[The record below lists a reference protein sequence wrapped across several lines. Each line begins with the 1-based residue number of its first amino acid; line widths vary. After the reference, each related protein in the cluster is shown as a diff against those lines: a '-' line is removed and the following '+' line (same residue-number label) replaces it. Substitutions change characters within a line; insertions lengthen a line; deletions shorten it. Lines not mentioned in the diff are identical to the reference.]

1 MTHRAA
7 DRWFGLPTSR
17 DELLRNMLAGVLVG
31 VIAFP
36 LAIALAVAVGVSPVA
51 GLYTAAFA
59 GAVASIFGGSRFNIT
74 GPTAALVPLLLHV
87 TVNHGVEALALVG
100 FLAGLM
106 LVAMGL
112 LKFGRLVRFMPGLV
126 VVGFTGGI
134 AISIAFGQLNTLLG
148 LRGTDGRLEYFHE
161 KLADTIAHLGT
172 VEPASGIIGIAAIVF
187 LFAWQSRPQ
196 RIPGALIVVVVAT
209 AVAKFFDLDVA
220 TVSTKYGALPRSLP
234 MPTFAWVDLSLAM
247 ALLPSAAA
255 IAVLAAVESLLS
267 AVVADGM
274 SGQSERHDSDRE
286 LIGQGLANLV
296 SPVFHGIPATA
307 AIARTAAGIRNGA
320 TSRLSGVVH
329 AVTVLALAIVF
340 AGVAGDIPLA
350 ALAAILIVVAYG
362 IADVPELAR
371 LLRRAPREDLVVL
384 VGTLVVTVVLDL
396 TFAIALGVIAST
408 VLLLRRLISVPVAND
423 MLADETSRTQ
433 TIPESLHDLV
443 RSRPDLLFF
452 HAQGAISFH
461 SAATFE
467 SMLSGHDERPLLL
480 RMRDVHHIDSS
491 GLITLAGIIEHRERA
506 GGRLVLTDVQ
516 PDLAPALR
524 RFGIF
529 ELLGADGVFATT
541 EEAIAA
547 IPARP
552 WSSMP
557 TAGEID

>member
-1 MTHRAA
+1 MAQVA
-7 DRWFGLPTSR
+7 DRWLGLPMSR
-17 DELLRNMLAGVLVG
+17 DELLRNVLAGVLVG

-59 GAVASIFGGSRFNIT
+59 GAAASIFGGSRFNIT

-87 TVNHGVEALALVG
+87 TVNHGAEALPLVG
-100 FLAGLM
+100 FLAGGM
-106 LVAMGL
+106 LVAMGV

-126 VVGFTGGI
+126 IVGFTGGI

-172 VEPASGIIGIAAIVF
+172 VEPASAIIGVAAIVF

-196 RIPGALIVVVVAT
+196 RVPGALIVVVGATVA
-209 AVAKFFDLDVA
+209 AKLLDLDIA
-220 TVSTKYGALPRSLP
+220 TVSTKYGALPQSLP
-234 MPTFAWVDLSLAM
+234 IPTFAWLDLSLAID
-247 ALLPSAAA
+247 LFPSAAA

-274 SGQSERHDSDRE
+274 AGQSERHDSDRE
-286 LIGQGLANLV
+286 LIGQGIANLV

-307 AIARTAAGIRNGA
+307 AIARTAAGVRNGA

-329 AVTVLALAIVF
+329 AITVLALAIVF

-362 IADVPELAR
+362 IADVPELSR

-384 VGTLVVTVVLDL
+384 VGTLVVTVMLDL

-423 MLADETSRTQ
+423 MLADEPSRTQ
-433 TIPESLHDLV
+433 SIPESLRDLV

-491 GLITLAGIIEHRERA
+491 GLITLAGIVEHRRHA

-516 PDLAPALR
+516 PGIEPALR
-524 RFGIF
+524 RFGIYAM
-529 ELLGADGVFATT
+529 LGDDGVFATT
-541 EEAIAA
+541 EEAIAS
-547 IPARP
+547 IPEQP
-552 WSSMP
+552 WSSVA

>member
-1 MTHRAA
+1 MMARPALRF
-7 DRWFGLPTSR
+7 DLSMSR
-17 DELLRNMLAGVLVG
+17 QELASNLVSGVLVG

-59 GAVASIFGGSRFNIT
+59 GFAASLFGGSRFNIT

-87 TVNHGVEALALVG
+87 TVVHGAQALPLVG
-100 FLAGLM
+100 FLAGVILI
-106 LVAMGL
+106 AMGL

-148 LRGTDGRLEYFHE
+148 LSGTDPRLEHFHE
-161 KLADTIAHLGT
+161 KLADTVGHLGSI
-172 VEPASGIIGIAAIVF
+172 EPASAAIGIAAIAF
-187 LFAWQSRPQ
+187 LFLWQSRP
-196 RIPGALIVVVVAT
+196 RRVPGALIVVVVAT
-209 AVAKFFDLDVA
+209 AAAKLLDLEVA
-220 TVSTKYGALPRSLP
+220 TVSSKYGALPTSLP
-234 MPTFAWVDLSLAM
+234 LPTVAWLDIRLAIE
-247 ALLPSAAA
+247 LLPTAAA
-255 IAVLAAVESLLS
+255 IAVLGAVEALLS

-274 SGQSERHDSDRE
+274 AGQAVRHDSDRE
-286 LIGQGLANLV
+286 LIGQGIANLV

-320 TSRLSGVVH
+320 TSRLSGMVH
-329 AVTVLALAIVF
+329 AVTVLALALAF
-340 AGVAGDIPLA
+340 AGIAGDIPLA

-362 IADVPELAR
+362 IADVPELSR
-371 LLRRAPREDLVVL
+371 LLRSAPREDLVVL
-384 VGTLVVTVVLDL
+384 VGTLAVTVVLDL
-396 TFAIALGVIAST
+396 TFAIALGIIAST

-423 MLADETSRTQ
+423 MLADEQTSTQ
-433 TIPESLHDLV
+433 TIPESLRDQI
-443 RSRPDLLFF
+443 RARPDLLFF

-491 GLITLAGIIEHRERA
+491 GLITLQGIVEHRRRA

-516 PDLAPALR
+516 PDVEPALR
-524 RFGIF
+524 RFGIYAM
-529 ELLGADGVFATT
+529 LGEGGVYATT
-541 EEAIAA
+541 EDAIAA
-547 IPARP
+547 IPERP
-552 WSSMP
+552 WASVA

>member
-1 MTHRAA
+1 M
-7 DRWFGLPTSR
+7 SR
-17 DELLRNMLAGVLVG
+17 DDLLRNMLAGVLVG

-87 TVNHGVEALALVG
+87 TVNHGVEALSLVG
-100 FLAGLM
+100 FLAGLL

-148 LRGTDGRLEYFHE
+148 LRGTDSRLEYFHE
-161 KLADTIAHLGT
+161 KLADTVGHLGT
-172 VEPASGIIGIAAIVF
+172 VEPASAIIGVAAIVF

-196 RIPGALIVVVVAT
+196 RIPGALIVVIAAT
-209 AVAKFFDLDVA
+209 AAAKLLDLDVA
-220 TVSTKYGALPRSLP
+220 TVSTKYGALSRSLP
-234 MPTFAWVDLSLAM
+234 MPTLAWVDLSLTM
-247 ALLPSAAA
+247 ELLPSAAA

-274 SGQSERHDSDRE
+274 SGQAERHDSDRE

-320 TSRLSGVVH
+320 TSRLSGIVH

-362 IADVPELAR
+362 IADVPELSR

-384 VGTLVVTVVLDL
+384 VGTLVVTVILDL
-396 TFAIALGVIAST
+396 TFAIALGIIAST

-433 TIPESLHDLV
+433 TVSESLRDLV

-452 HAQGAISFH
+452 HAQGSISFH

-491 GLITLAGIIEHRERA
+491 GLITLAGIVEHRRHA

-516 PDLAPALR
+516 PDLAPVLR

-529 ELLGADGVFATT
+529 ELLGPDGVFATT
-541 EEAIAA
+541 EEAIAS
-547 IPARP
+547 IPVRP
-552 WSSMP
+552 WDSAA
-557 TAGEID
+557 TVGEID

>member
-172 VEPASGIIGIAAIVF
+172 VEPASAIIGIAAIVF

-423 MLADETSRTQ
+423 MLADEPSRTQ
-433 TIPESLHDLV
+433 TIPESLRELV

>member
-1 MTHRAA
+1 
-7 DRWFGLPTSR
+7 
-17 DELLRNMLAGVLVG
+17 MLAGVLVG

-172 VEPASGIIGIAAIVF
+172 VEPASAIIGIAAIVF

-423 MLADETSRTQ
+423 MLADEPSRTQ
-433 TIPESLHDLV
+433 TIPESLRELV

>member
-1 MTHRAA
+1 MQALGRPRL
-7 DRWFGLPTSR
+7 DLSMSR
-17 DELLRNMLAGVLVG
+17 RELASNVVAGVLVG

-59 GAVASIFGGSRFNIT
+59 GFAASLFGGSRFNIT

-87 TVNHGVEALALVG
+87 TVRHGVEALPLVG

-106 LVAMGL
+106 LVAMGVL
-112 LKFGRLVRFMPGLV
+112 RFGRLVRFMPGLV

-134 AISIAFGQLNTLLG
+134 AVSIAFGQVNALLG
-148 LRGTDGRLEYFHE
+148 LRGTDPRLEYFHE
-161 KLADTIAHLGT
+161 KLADTVRHLGSI
-172 VEPASGIIGIAAIVF
+172 EPASAVIGVAAIAF
-187 LFAWQSRPQ
+187 LFLWQSRPR
-196 RIPGALIVVVVAT
+196 RIPGALLVVVAAT
-209 AVAKFFDLDVA
+209 AAAQLLNLEVA
-220 TVSTKYGALPRSLP
+220 TVSTKYGALPTALP
-234 MPTFAWVDLSLAM
+234 LPTVGWLDPALALE
-247 ALLPSAAA
+247 LLPTAAA
-255 IAVLAAVESLLS
+255 IAVLGAVEALLA

-274 SGQSERHDSDRE
+274 SGLPVRHDSDRE
-286 LIGQGLANLV
+286 LIGQGIANLV
-296 SPVFHGIPATA
+296 SPIFHGIPATA

-320 TSRLSGVVH
+320 TSRLSGLVH
-329 AVTVLALAIVF
+329 AVTVLVLTLVF
-340 AGVAGDIPLA
+340 ARIAGDIPLA

-362 IADVPELAR
+362 IADVPELSR
-371 LLRRAPREDLVVL
+371 LLRSAPREDLVVL

-396 TFAIALGVIAST
+396 TFAIALGIIAST
-408 VLLLRRLISVPVAND
+408 VLLLRRLISVPVANEL
-423 MLADETSRTQ
+423 LADERTRTQ
-433 TIPESLHDLV
+433 DIPESLRDLI

-491 GLITLAGIIEHRERA
+491 GLITLQGIIEHRRHA

-516 PDLAPALR
+516 PGVEPALR
-524 RFGIF
+524 RFGIYRM
-529 ELLGADGVFATT
+529 LGEDGVYPTT
-541 EEAIAA
+541 EAAITA

-552 WSSMP
+552 WASVA
-557 TAGEID
+557 TAAEID